1 MPTARAAASTGIRAG
16 APATT
21 TRGIAL
27 RLGAVALAGTLLAAC
42 GSGTEPEGAAAGA
55 GGKVTVTVDLFGSF
69 GYKEAGLYAE
79 YEKLHPDVT
88 VKQTDTEDEQD
99 YWKSLQTRL
108 AGGGG
113 LADVQ
118 GIEVGRIA
126 AVTQQQS
133 DRFEDLTAYGAG
145 ALRSSF
151 ADAKWSAAT
160 TKDGKV
166 LGLGTDVGPEAMC
179 YRRDLFEKAGLPTGR
194 EELAAKWSTWDG
206 YLELGRRYRDHAP
219 DKSAWLDSVGSLYAV
234 MTGQEKER
242 YYDAAG
248 ALVYETN
255 PAVRTAWNTSV
266 RAAQDGLSAKLDQ
279 WSPPWNQAFAAGSFA
294 TLPCPA
300 WMLGYIKGQAGDA
313 GAGKWD
319 VAALPGG
326 AGNWGGS
333 YLAVPR
339 AAKHKKEAYALIQWL
354 TAPEQQARLFEK
366 QGSFPSSTGA
376 IAKVADVKDPY
387 FSDAPTGRIFGDAA
401 KAAPVQVLGAADK
414 TIADQITNA
423 LSEVERKGT
432 APDKAWENARKGV
445 RNATG

>member
-1 MPTARAAASTGIRAG
+1 MPTARAATALRA
-16 APATT
+16 
-21 TRGIAL
+21 AL
-27 RLGAVALAGTLLAAC
+27 RLGGAALAGTLLAAC
-42 GSGTEPEGAAAGA
+42 GSGTPQGSADGA
-55 GGKVTVTVDLFGSF
+55 GGKVTVTVDLFGTF
-69 GYKEAGLYAE
+69 GYKEAGLYAQ
-79 YEKLHPDVT
+79 YEKLHPGVT

-133 DRFEDLTAYGAG
+133 DKFEDLTAYGAG
-145 ALRSSF
+145 ALKGSF
-151 ADAKWSAAT
+151 AEAKWKAAAT
-160 TKDGKV
+160 ADGKV

-194 EELAAKWSTWDG
+194 DELAAKWSTWDG
-206 YLELGRRYRDHAP
+206 YLELGRQYKANAP
-219 DKSAWLDSVGSLYAV
+219 EKSAWLDSVGSLYTV
-234 MTGQEKER
+234 MVGQQKER
-242 YYDAAG
+242 YYDASG
-248 ALVYETN
+248 KLVYDAN
-255 PAVRTAWNTSV
+255 PAVKNAWNTSV

-313 GAGKWD
+313 GRGKWD
-319 VAALPGG
+319 VARLPGG

-333 YLAVPR
+333 YLSIPR

-366 QGSFPSSTGA
+366 QGSFPSATEA
-376 IAKVADVKDPY
+376 IARVADVKDPY
-387 FSDAPTGRIFGDAA
+387 FSDAPIGALFGDAA
-401 KAAPVQVLGAADK
+401 KAAPVQVLGVADK
-414 TIADQITNA
+414 TVSDQITNA

-432 APDKAWENARKGV
+432 AQDTAWETAKKGV